1 MKFRFTPAPSS
12 IWDCP
17 TIHLTW
23 CVQSLLLPGRLGMY
37 NDNNSDHFADM
48 GRFIAENL
56 VAGKE
61 IWDALEEGVKD
72 YKIVY

>member
-1 MKFRFTPAPSS
+1 MGLSDDSFDVVRAEPS
-12 IWDCP
+12 
-17 TIHLTW
+17 
-23 CVQSLLLPGRLGMY
+23 LPGRLGMY